1 MMQSTTS
8 TRGDNFSVIIRLGLL
23 LCRRWWWWLDW
34 MDGGR
39 RRMDLRSIKRVN
51 FCPIFWMTCVALK
64 SLWTTW
70 WRNVT
75 LTSSAFKIRWLWWPL
90 NFRAEELSSWS
101 HLECVCITFTPNLIA
116 IMYVQRLCPCQTTES
131 DQNIIHPS
139 ITWHSY
145 IWVLLSEL

>member
-1 MMQSTTS
+1 MLRWQ
-8 TRGDNFSVIIRLGLL
+8 VQRL
-23 LCRRWWWWLDW
+23 RF
-34 MDGGR
+34 GG
-39 RRMDLRSIKRVN
+39 
-51 FCPIFWMTCVALK
+51 
-64 SLWTTW
+64 
-70 WRNVT
+70 
-75 LTSSAFKIRWLWWPL
+75 WWPL

-145 IWVLLSEL
+145 MGALKRALMKSCLPLTYLQQRAKEEEEEARYLYTHPINLFYAFRWFVYSPLWWLPNYGIVDLSYLYSNLSPPNTPRK